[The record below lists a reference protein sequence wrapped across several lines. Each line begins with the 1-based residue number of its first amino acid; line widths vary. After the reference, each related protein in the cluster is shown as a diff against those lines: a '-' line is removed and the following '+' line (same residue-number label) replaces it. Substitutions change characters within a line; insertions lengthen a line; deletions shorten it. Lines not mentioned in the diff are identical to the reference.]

1 MELKI
6 SEIIINGGTQPRESC
21 DQKRVEEYA
30 SEMREGVV
38 FPPVDVFFDGKKYWL
53 ADGFHRRNAR
63 VLAGF
68 DTISVTV
75 HQGGVRD
82 AILFSVSANAS
93 HGLRRTNEDKRRAV
107 MRLLTDSEWGKW
119 SDREIARQCAV
130 SNRFVS
136 DLRPL
141 SVNSSQMPVERK
153 VTRNG
158 KTYTQDTSKIGRR
171 GFSPPTA
178 KSNRPRDEADE
189 EIEPGEDPGELEPPV
204 EGRGVVV
211 KDRLVSKSVNA
222 PKSRSEKLA
231 EEREHQREV
240 LHDYIVMF
248 LERFPAIKREAE
260 RKALIEWLE
269 TQGEE

>member
-6 SEIIINGGTQPRESC
+6 SEIIIDGGTQPRESC

-30 SEMREGVV
+30 SEMQEGAI

-119 SDREIARQCAV
+119 SDREIARQCKV
-130 SNRFVS
+130 DHVFVGK
-136 DLRPL
+136 LRA
-141 SVNSSQMPVERK
+141 SFTGYITSE
-153 VTRNG
+153 
-158 KTYTQDTSKIGRR
+158 KTYTTKHGTTATMDTSKIGRR
-171 GFSPPTA
+171 GFLPPTA
-178 KSNRPRDEADE
+178 KSNRPRDEGSGG
-189 EIEPGEDPGELEPPV
+189 IEPGEDPGELEPLV
-204 EGRGVVV
+204 KRGRA
-211 KDRLVSKSVNA
+211 S
-222 PKSRSEKLA
+222 
-231 EEREHQREV
+231 QR
-240 LHDYIVMF
+240 
-248 LERFPAIKREAE
+248 P
-260 RKALIEWLE
+260 
-269 TQGEE
+269 